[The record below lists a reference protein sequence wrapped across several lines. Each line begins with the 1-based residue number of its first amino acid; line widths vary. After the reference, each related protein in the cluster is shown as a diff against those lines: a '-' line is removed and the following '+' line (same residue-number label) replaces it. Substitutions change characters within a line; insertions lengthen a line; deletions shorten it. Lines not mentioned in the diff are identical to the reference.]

1 MAHFV
6 FTSVLWVSFYL
17 CLPIVSVYSAAKS
30 GQKQSARVAR
40 STRGQLPRHRPR
52 FSSNWFFKVGFG
64 CIANLYEIYIYHCA
78 SCCGQD
84 REGILIM
91 FWLGLPEHCLKNLFE
106 FCKRIPN
113 SRLSAWFLSWPRP
126 ALQPTYLWTFP
137 KALRWPSGFAGIP
150 LDMLHQV
157 VFPSRWYHICQD
169 IILSWFNHH
178 SLFLAPAYHP
188 EPSYGHPKGRVGPVY
203 TFVKT
208 DPKVMSWI
216 ILSTVCYPKLVTRG
230 SVLVCFTSP

>member
-1 MAHFV
+1 M
-6 FTSVLWVSFYL
+6 FTQL
-17 CLPIVSVYSAAKS
+17 
-30 GQKQSARVAR
+30 QSLDSRVAR

-78 SCCGQD
+78 SCCWQD

-137 KALRWPSGFAGIP
+137 KALRWPSGFAEIP
-150 LDMLHQV
+150 LDMLLQV
-157 VFPSRWYHICQD
+157 VFPSHKYNHSND
-169 IILSWFNHH
+169 IILSKFNFHH
-178 SLFLAPAYHP
+178 LSFLAPAYHP
-188 EPSYGHPKGRVGPVY
+188 EPSYGHAKGRVGPVY

-208 DPKVMSWI
+208 DPKVIISSTFIQSWSPGG
-216 ILSTVCYPKLVTRG
+216 LPW
-230 SVLVCFTSP
+230 SVSHNYRTLLNFQT